1 MKNKQKRIL
10 HFIIILAI
18 SLIIFIPWLKPH
30 YSLDNYTIH
39 NYGYDYYSKKWSLL
53 GGRIFMFAILKV
65 AEKTNLSVD
74 IFIVLCEIIAIVIS
88 CINIS
93 ALKEIVIKYKEPDN
107 KLEKAILNVSTYF
120 TIFNFMF
127 IDCMEYI
134 ESCVMALSILCY
146 LISANILV
154 NKYKHYNL
162 FNFILVLIGVFCYQ
176 GSICMYF
183 AFVTLITIIHNK
195 NSIKTIII
203 DILKSFGFSI
213 TAIGANVA
221 FIKIIEKTFSFNQGR
236 IVGIEKI
243 GDSIMNCITNFG
255 NVLIN
260 TCSMFPS
267 YLFLFFF
274 GVITLATIIYA
285 LKSNQKN
292 EFIIKYCLI
301 SIVCIISTF
310 AFFIMTK
317 SSFYSGRMR
326 LSIGALIGIL
336 IIYLYINNIF
346 KNINSITITIVFTI
360 ALYSIM
366 TIIMYENIMIIKQK
380 VNSLEKENAIE
391 IGHYI
396 EEYEKKNNTEVKYLV
411 EVYNIKDNYKAY
423 YYNYGKLGL
432 SGLRFH
438 EVAVSVI
445 NKYTNCNLKQIV
457 LIKKGKKGLSD
468 DFYEKGYEC
477 KNNILYIEVNAS

>member
-30 YSLDNYTIH
+30 YSLDNYTIN

-53 GGRIFMFAILKV
+53 GGRVFMFVILKI
-65 AEKTNLSVD
+65 AEKTNLPVD
-74 IFIVLCEIIAIVIS
+74 FFIVLCEIIAIVIS
-88 CINIS
+88 CINIIV
-93 ALKEIVIKYKEPDN
+93 LKEIVTKYKEPNN
-107 KLEKAILNVSTYF
+107 KLEKAIVYVSTYF

-154 NKYKHYNL
+154 KKYSHYNL
-162 FNFILVLIGVFCYQ
+162 FSFILVLIGVFCYQ

-195 NSIKTIII
+195 NSIKTITI
-203 DILKSFGFSI
+203 DILKSLGFSI
-213 TAIGANVA
+213 ISIGANVG

-243 GDSIMNCITNFG
+243 GDSIEYCITNFK

-260 TCSMFPS
+260 TCNVYPS
-267 YLFLFFF
+267 YMFLFFF
-274 GVITLATIIYA
+274 GVITLTAILYSI
-285 LKSNQKN
+285 KN
-292 EFIIKYCLI
+292 NRKFDFICKYCII
-301 SIVCIISTF
+301 SMICIISTF

-317 SSFYSGRMR
+317 SSYYSGRMR
-326 LSIGALIGIL
+326 LSIGALIGIV
-336 IIYLYINNIF
+336 IIYLYINDLF
-346 KNINSITITIVFTI
+346 KNINIITITIVFI
-360 ALYSIM
+360 LALYSIM

-380 VNSLEKENAIE
+380 VNSLEKEKAIE

-396 EEYEKKNNTEVKYLV
+396 EEYEKKNNTEVKNLV
-411 EVYNIKDNYKAY
+411 EVYNIREPYKAY
-423 YYNYGKLGL
+423 YSNYGKLGL

-445 NKYTNCNLKQIV
+445 STYTNRNLKQIGI
-457 LIKKGKKGLSD
+457 IKKEKQKLSD
-468 DFYEKGYEC
+468 DFFEKGYEC